1 MKPLHLPHLLRRPN
15 LTREL
20 SSALSLVKPLHGAL
34 KGREITGTFKCL
46 ALSQALLITVFRLNM
61 KWGYMGCLLEI
72 ACVKKKKKK
81 KEERNCLCVTN
92 VSTFL

>member
-1 MKPLHLPHLLRRPN
+1 MKPLHPHHLFRRPN
-15 LTREL
+15 LTRKL

-34 KGREITGTFKCL
+34 KGFEITGTFKCL
-46 ALSQALLITVFRLNM
+46 VISQALLITVFHLNM

-72 ACVKKKKKK
+72 ACMKKKK

-92 VSTFL
+92 VSTSL